1 MYVHCLIFI
10 NPAMNIIFLWYHILV
25 KRLSLDTRA
34 LQGNDL
40 DIVFRPR
47 VPQLWHWPIKTPAI
61 SNAVNIVFLCY
72 LFTQIDF
79 RKYLMDNDSIVNE
92 DLVAWVTIGAMHI
105 PHSEDL
111 PNTATAANSAH
122 FFIRPFNYFDED
134 PSIGSTSAI
143 LITPKDA
150 KFSGQ
155 NSNVERYGTPTGPH
169 CVPKEYKFNFN
180 GTYWSWLPLLK
191 GRGYSGRNKNFN
203 HIA

>member
-1 MYVHCLIFI
+1 
-10 NPAMNIIFLWYHILV
+10 
-25 KRLSLDTRA
+25 
-34 LQGNDL
+34 
-40 DIVFRPR
+40 
-47 VPQLWHWPIKTPAI
+47 
-61 SNAVNIVFLCY
+61 
-72 LFTQIDF
+72 
-79 RKYLMDNDSIVNE
+79 MDNDSIVKE

-155 NSNVERYGTPTGPH
+155 NSNVERFGTPTGPH

-180 GTYWSWLPLLK
+180 GTY
-191 GRGYSGRNKNFN
+191 
-203 HIA
+203 

>member
-1 MYVHCLIFI
+1 MYIHCLIFV
-10 NPAMNIIFLWYHILV
+10 NPPMNIIFLWYHILA
-25 KRLSLDTRA
+25 KRLSLDSRA

-40 DIVFRPR
+40 DIVFRTR
-47 VPQLWHWPIKTPAI
+47 VPQLCHCPIKTPAI

-79 RKYLMDNDSIVNE
+79 LKYLMDNDSIVNE

-111 PNTATAANSAH
+111 PNTATAENSAH

-134 PSIGSTSAI
+134 PSIGSTNAI

-150 KFSGQ
+150 KLSGQ
-155 NSNVERYGTPTGPH
+155 NVERYGTPTGPH

-180 GTYWSWLPLLK
+180 GTY
-191 GRGYSGRNKNFN
+191 
-203 HIA
+203 